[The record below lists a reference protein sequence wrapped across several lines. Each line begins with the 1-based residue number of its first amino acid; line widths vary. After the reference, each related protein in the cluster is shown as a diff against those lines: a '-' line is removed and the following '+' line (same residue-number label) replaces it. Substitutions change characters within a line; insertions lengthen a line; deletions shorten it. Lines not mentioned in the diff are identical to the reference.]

1 MHNFVI
7 VLQAL
12 CAVGV
17 IILMAI
23 QTDKAEQGG
32 VMGIGASGGNS
43 AGEIDM
49 SVGAERILKP
59 LTKWMVGGFLASSIL
74 GAIKSD
80 TLTFWHV
87 LGGAAIFAVLMLF
100 GGPIWQT
107 VTGMKKS

>member
-74 GAIKSD
+74 SAVGPDKINV
-80 TLTFWHV
+80 WHV
-87 LGGAAIFAVLMLF
+87 LGGIALFTVLMLF
-100 GGPIWQT
+100 GGPVWQT